1 MKNVAEILK
10 DRMAFSFEVFP
21 PKTDAG
27 MEKLCAEGGVL
38 DHLYE
43 LNPDYISC
51 TYGAGGTNV
60 GKNLEVLDK
69 IKKDGKAIPV
79 THFTCVA
86 NTKEGIKEQLQ
97 TYLDHG
103 IDLSREKIA
112 VSICAQHN
120 NGGLAVDCWWQTNI
134 RGIFAVGEA
143 AATHGIYRPGGSA
156 LNSGQVGS
164 TRAAQYIAAHKE
176 EKRSWSQ
183 EEMERLLRLADE
195 RICLGQWAAQ
205 KNSGY
210 WKEQEKKAAMQM
222 SQAAAMLRDP
232 EAIEKMLEEICA
244 EREQWQDR
252 KAAQTVTVPAGWTE
266 EAAWYRYYDQR
277 LCQQM
282 YLSAMKEYRLSGG
295 KSRGSAIYQDENGAV
310 TIPDLVRFSL
320 DGEDGLAHQEQ
331 IQEIWLCPSG
341 TCEAK
346 MRLRHPL
353 GEIPAPGAFETEWSA
368 YRNKSIYEG

>member
-1 MKNVAEILK
+1 
-10 DRMAFSFEVFP
+10 
-21 PKTDAG
+21 
-27 MEKLCAEGGVL
+27 
-38 DHLYE
+38 
-43 LNPDYISC
+43 
-51 TYGAGGTNV
+51 
-60 GKNLEVLDK
+60 
-69 IKKDGKAIPV
+69 
-79 THFTCVA
+79 
-86 NTKEGIKEQLQ
+86 
-97 TYLDHG
+97 
-103 IDLSREKIA
+103 
-112 VSICAQHN
+112 
-120 NGGLAVDCWWQTNI
+120 
-134 RGIFAVGEA
+134 
-143 AATHGIYRPGGSA
+143 
-156 LNSGQVGS
+156 
-164 TRAAQYIAAHKE
+164 
-176 EKRSWSQ
+176 
-183 EEMERLLRLADE
+183 MERLLRLADE
-195 RICLGQWAAQ
+195 RICLGQWVAE

-232 EAIEKMLEEICA
+232 EAIEEMLEEIRA

-252 KAAQTVTVPAGWTE
+252 KAAQTVTVPAGRTE

>member
-1 MKNVAEILK
+1 
-10 DRMAFSFEVFP
+10 
-21 PKTDAG
+21 
-27 MEKLCAEGGVL
+27 
-38 DHLYE
+38 
-43 LNPDYISC
+43 
-51 TYGAGGTNV
+51 
-60 GKNLEVLDK
+60 
-69 IKKDGKAIPV
+69 
-79 THFTCVA
+79 
-86 NTKEGIKEQLQ
+86 
-97 TYLDHG
+97 
-103 IDLSREKIA
+103 
-112 VSICAQHN
+112 
-120 NGGLAVDCWWQTNI
+120 
-134 RGIFAVGEA
+134 
-143 AATHGIYRPGGSA
+143 
-156 LNSGQVGS
+156 
-164 TRAAQYIAAHKE
+164 
-176 EKRSWSQ
+176 
-183 EEMERLLRLADE
+183 
-195 RICLGQWAAQ
+195 
-205 KNSGY
+205 
-210 WKEQEKKAAMQM
+210 MQM

-232 EAIEKMLEEICA
+232 EAIEEMLEEICA

-252 KAAQTVTVPAGWTE
+252 KAAQTVTVPAGRTE